1 MKNIWYYEWVF
12 IQLNRK
18 FRKNMCSK
26 VGVLN
31 MRRIGPIM
39 IIEGT
44 NNSKVPFS
52 RSLYINSKDKVLIDT
67 GADPSE
73 LLALDEQYGV
83 ELVVNTHY
91 HPDHTLHNH
100 LFRDAEK
107 WINPLEFETI
117 QSVEGI
123 ARGNGVYQ
131 EWGPE
136 GVEAMRKHFPREWV
150 QSLGEIS
157 GTYQYDEEY
166 NFSGVKVNFLHT
178 PGHTKG
184 YSSPYFPELGIV
196 YVGDFDM
203 TSFGPWYFGTDGDID
218 EFIAS
223 SKLLLDLD
231 VETYITGHQKGV
243 FTREKFI
250 IAMGK
255 FIAMIDQRDEKI
267 EKYVRQG
274 MNFEELS
281 SIGIFYPKKML
292 EVLILKTWERSGIRK
307 HLQRL
312 GYSVQGSEILVVNK

>member
-1 MKNIWYYEWVF
+1 
-12 IQLNRK
+12 
-18 FRKNMCSK
+18 
-26 VGVLN
+26 
-31 MRRIGPIM
+31 MRTIGPIM
-39 IIEGT
+39 IIEGA

-67 GADPSE
+67 GADPAE
-73 LLALDEQYGV
+73 LLALNEEYGV

-100 LFRDAEK
+100 LFRDIEK

-117 QSVEGI
+117 QSIEGI

-136 GVEAMRKHFPREWV
+136 GVEALRKHMPKEWV
-150 QSLGEIS
+150 QNLGEIS

-184 YSSPYFPELGIV
+184 YTCPYFPELGVV

-223 SKLLLDLD
+223 SKVLLELDAD
-231 VETYITGHQKGV
+231 TYITGHQKGV
-243 FTREKFI
+243 FTRQEFI
-250 IAMGK
+250 EAMGN
-255 FIAMIDQRDEKI
+255 FIGIIEQRDEII

-274 MNFEELS
+274 MNFEELTN
-281 SIGIFYPKKML
+281 IGIFYPKKML

-312 GYSVQGSEILVVNK
+312 GFSVHGSEIHLVNK

>member
-1 MKNIWYYEWVF
+1 MM
-12 IQLNRK
+12 Q
-18 FRKNMCSK
+18 
-26 VGVLN
+26 
-31 MRRIGPIM
+31 RIGPIM
-39 IIEGT
+39 IIEGA

-67 GADPSE
+67 GADPAE
-73 LLALDEQYGV
+73 LLALDEEYGV

-91 HPDHTLHNH
+91 HPDHTQHNH
-100 LFRDAEK
+100 LFRDTEK

-117 QSVEGI
+117 QSIEGI

-136 GVEAMRKHFPREWV
+136 GVEALRKHMPKEWI
-150 QSLGEIS
+150 QNLGEIS

-184 YSSPYFPELGIV
+184 YTSPYFPELGVV
-196 YVGDFDM
+196 YAGDFDM

-223 SKLLLDLD
+223 SKVLLELDA
-231 VETYITGHQKGV
+231 ETYITGHQKGV
-243 FTREKFI
+243 FASQEFVK
-250 IAMGK
+250 AMGN
-255 FIAMIDQRDEKI
+255 FIGIIDQRDKLI

-274 MNFEELS
+274 MNFEELTN
-281 SIGIFYPKKML
+281 IGIFYPKKML
-292 EVLILKTWERSGIRK
+292 DVLILKTWERSGIRK

-312 GYSVQGSEILVVNK
+312 GFSVHGSEIQLVNK